1 MVTRPERVDT
11 LIAAS
16 AGLAALA
23 LFLLGWQIRHT
34 LERTN
39 LLESIGHGADAALSQ
54 SRSTLAPA
62 KVDFR
67 RCKANGK
74 VHWICTRAVPVRAS
88 DKDVIWNGS
97 LFDIAAFRTT

>member
-16 AGLAALA
+16 AGLAALT
-23 LFLLGWQIRHT
+23 LLLLGWQIRHT

-39 LLESIGHGADAALSQ
+39 LLESIGHGADAALSD
-54 SRSTLAPA
+54 SRSTLSPA
-62 KVDFR
+62 EADFR
-67 RCKANGK
+67 RCKPNGQERW
-74 VHWICTRAVPVRAS
+74 VITRAIPVRAS